1 MMYFYQGG
9 KELMYISSADWM
21 VRNLDHRVEAACP
34 IFDEQIKRE
43 IFDILQ
49 IQLADNVKSRI
60 LDVNFTNNYVS
71 SQGTKKI
78 RSQAETFNYLYKK
91 LLQINSGTRGN

>member
-1 MMYFYQGG
+1 MYFYQGG
-9 KELMYISSADWM
+9 KEIIYISSADWM
-21 VRNLDHRVEAACP
+21 VRNLDHRIEAACP
-34 IFDEQIKRE
+34 IFDEEIKRE
-43 IFDILQ
+43 IIDILQ

-71 SQGTKKI
+71 SPGKKKT

-91 LLQINSGTRGN
+91 LLQINSETRGN